1 MEGVRIKKISS
12 KDLAMAIDIKIGD
25 REANVRLIK
34 KDGSKATID
43 VDGITY
49 EVDIVMV
56 EEGVYSILHNGKSYS
71 VEMIPG
77 NGPKNYF
84 VNTYTSAHEVEI
96 IDAQSRYQKS
106 RNKDSIESTEKI
118 ITTPMPGKVVRI
130 PVAEGQK
137 VTKGDTLIVISA
149 MKMES
154 DYNATLDG
162 IVKKIYVNKG
172 DSVANNQPL
181 IELE

>member
-1 MEGVRIKKISS
+1 
-12 KDLAMAIDIKIGD
+12 MALDIRIGD

-43 VDGITY
+43 VDGISY
-49 EVDIVMV
+49 DVDIVMV
-56 EEGVYSILHNGKSYS
+56 EEGVYSILHEGKSYNI
-71 VEMIPG
+71 EMIPG

-84 VNTYTSAHEVEI
+84 VNTYSSSHEVEV

-106 RNKDSIESTEKI
+106 RNRDSLDSAEKI

-130 PVAEGQK
+130 PIAEGQE
-137 VTKGDTLIVISA
+137 VVKGQTVIVISA

-154 DYNATLDG
+154 DYRSPIDG
-162 IVKKIYVNKG
+162 KVKKIFVNEG
-172 DSVANNQPL
+172 DSIAGNQPL
-181 IELE
+181 IEIE